1 MSVII
6 SKDNFKIIQYENHI
20 FTIEFASPCPAL
32 IHSLVNTKLILG
44 ATTTNDYQTVK
55 FKAHSVKTLLQY
67 QGENPHPSI
76 KTAHLLTAHLVTQLQ
91 YLLHENNTILGYHP
105 ENIIVINDQ
114 TFVFLGNECVTPIYN
129 EQIFISYPFSH
140 TDFFVSPEL
149 FKIKDLPSYVHFKTA
164 YFSLACLVVYTL
176 LCKNDFYDKYL
187 QNPSNTLLDIMQN
200 LDHHSIKHTKL
211 YWLLSR
217 CFIAEPEK
225 RTILFI

>member
-6 SKDNFKIIQYENHI
+6 SKDNFKIIQYDNHI
-20 FTIEFASPCPAL
+20 FTIAFASPCPAL

-55 FKAHSVKTLLQY
+55 FKAHTVKTLLQY
-67 QGENPHPSI
+67 QGEPPRHSI
-76 KTAHLLTAHLVTQLQ
+76 KTAHMLTSHLVTQMQ
-91 YLLHENNTILGYHP
+91 YLLHENSTILGYHP

-114 TFVFLGNECVTPIYN
+114 TFVFLGTEYVTHLYD

-149 FKIKDLPSYVHFKTA
+149 LKIKDLPSYVHYKTA

-176 LCKNDFYDKYL
+176 LGNHDFYDKYL
-187 QNPSNTLLDIMQN
+187 QAHSSALDIMQN
-200 LDHHSIKHTKL
+200 LDHHTIKHTKV